1 MIKFFR
7 KIRQNLLMENKT
19 GKYFKYAIGEIIL
32 VVIGILIALQI
43 NNWNEQRKIKS
54 KSQSYIDKIMNDLTV
69 DTLNINK
76 LIIKT
81 TDYKQN
87 IDNYFDFFD
96 SNDISQS
103 SIDELI
109 DSSDV
114 LAMYLKYHPVNQAF
128 KNMEFSENG
137 SLLNEVQR
145 DFLIELLSKQDEF
158 EIINREF
165 LDRAIDERKAS
176 EQLLGIPSN
185 FYSKL
190 KIETN
195 IERKT
200 QGLLHRHLR
209 LKALR
214 NLYDYIESR
223 GQGINALSREVIV
236 LLNK

>member
-1 MIKFFR
+1 MK
-7 KIRQNLLMENKT
+7 KNKT
-19 GKYFKYAIGEIIL
+19 GKYIKYAFGEIIL

-54 KSQSYIDKIMNDLTV
+54 KSQSYIDKIINDLTV

-76 LIIKT
+76 LIVKSN
-81 TDYKQN
+81 DFEQN
-87 IDNYFDFFD
+87 IDNYFDYFD
-96 SNDISQS
+96 SNDSSQY

-109 DSSDV
+109 DSSYV
-114 LAMYLKYHPVNQAF
+114 RAMYMKYYPVNQAF

-137 SLLNEVQR
+137 SLLNEEQR
-145 DFLIELLSKQDEF
+145 DFLIELVSKQNEF
-158 EIINREF
+158 EIINRE
-165 LDRAIDERKAS
+165 LIDRAIDELKAS

-190 KIETN
+190 KIEKN

-200 QGLLHRHLR
+200 QGLLHRHLH

-214 NLYDYIESR
+214 NLYNYIESR
-223 GQGINALSREVIV
+223 GQGINTLSREAIA